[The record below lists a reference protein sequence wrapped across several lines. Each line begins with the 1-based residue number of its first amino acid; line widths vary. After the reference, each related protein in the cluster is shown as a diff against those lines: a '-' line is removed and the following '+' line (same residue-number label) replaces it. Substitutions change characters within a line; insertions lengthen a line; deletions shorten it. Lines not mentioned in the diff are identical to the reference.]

1 MYDNALELYNG
12 YQDIYFDE
20 YKTLQNVKK
29 ENWVINLI
37 LLSYFLKHITMPSL
51 KMKNRLI
58 QQQKSDIPSMAPL
71 EQDDEVKE
79 GKGLKFLTPN
89 KLLTRLPIILVQK
102 KLEIIQK
109 NKKSYIFYIRIVKS
123 PKTFTT
129 ISSSHYNNGNEQ

>member
-12 YQDIYFDE
+12 YQEIYFDK
-20 YKTLQNVKK
+20 YKALQNVKK
-29 ENWVINLI
+29 GSWVINLI
-37 LLSYFLKHITMPSL
+37 LLSYFLKHITMSSL

-79 GKGLKFLTPN
+79 GKGLKFLIPN
-89 KLLTRLPIILVQK
+89 KLLTRLPIILAQK

-109 NKKSYIFYIRIVKS
+109 NKKFYIFYIRIVKS
-123 PKTFTT
+123 PKKFTT

>member
-12 YQDIYFDE
+12 YQEIYSDK
-20 YKTLQNVKK
+20 YKALQNVKK
-29 ENWVINLI
+29 GSWVINLI
-37 LLSYFLKHITMPSL
+37 LLSYFLKHITMSSL

-89 KLLTRLPIILVQK
+89 KLLTRLPIILAQK

-123 PKTFTT
+123 PKKFTT